1 MVAFIISAAVSVF
14 SAVKLSGYAD
24 IISRNTKIGGLLAG
38 TILLAVAT
46 SLPELTATISASVI
60 GNADIAVGN
69 GLGSIIF
76 NIFFLFLLDIYFRNK
91 RLFLKVSDDHLYT
104 AVIALL
110 LCIVTAG
117 GLMLHYPLSFF
128 GISVI
133 SVLVV
138 AIYTGGMLYIS
149 KKQKD
154 TADEGKKASPDQNV
168 NIRGTVIKF
177 ITFAA
182 IIFVSGSA
190 LSISGDLMS
199 STTGISATA
208 VGSILVATATSLPD
222 AVSVFVALRL
232 ANVNMA
238 IGTILGSNI
247 FNVLVTAIGDVFY
260 RGGSI
265 WMDTSD
271 QTTII
276 AVAGFVLTGLVMI
289 IVKRDRTK
297 NAFTYM
303 MPSLV
308 VVIGY
313 MVMIASILFY
323 NGST

>member
-1 MVAFIISAAVSVF
+1 
-14 SAVKLSGYAD
+14 
-24 IISRNTKIGGLLAG
+24 
-38 TILLAVAT
+38 
-46 SLPELTATISASVI
+46 
-60 GNADIAVGN
+60 
-69 GLGSIIF
+69 
-76 NIFFLFLLDIYFRNK
+76 
-91 RLFLKVSDDHLYT
+91 VSDDHLYT

-110 LCIVTAG
+110 LCVVTAG

-133 SVLVV
+133 SMLVV
-138 AIYTGGMLYIS
+138 AIYIGGMFYIS
-149 KKQKD
+149 KKQNNS
-154 TADEGKKASPDQNV
+154 AGEEKKASPDENV
-168 NIRGTVIKF
+168 NIRRTVMKF

-190 LSISGDLMS
+190 LSISGDVMS

-271 QTTII
+271 QITII
-276 AVAGFVLTGLVMI
+276 AIAGFVLTGLVMI

>member
-1 MVAFIISAAVSVF
+1 M
-14 SAVKLSGYAD
+14 
-24 IISRNTKIGGLLAG
+24 
-38 TILLAVAT
+38 
-46 SLPELTATISASVI
+46 
-60 GNADIAVGN
+60 
-69 GLGSIIF
+69 
-76 NIFFLFLLDIYFRNK
+76 
-91 RLFLKVSDDHLYT
+91 
-104 AVIALL
+104 
-110 LCIVTAG
+110 
-117 GLMLHYPLSFF
+117 
-128 GISVI
+128 
-133 SVLVV
+133 
-138 AIYTGGMLYIS
+138 
-149 KKQKD
+149 
-154 TADEGKKASPDQNV
+154 
-168 NIRGTVIKF
+168 NIRRTVIKF

-190 LSISGDLMS
+190 LSISGDVMS

-276 AVAGFVLTGLVMI
+276 AIAGFVLTGLVMI
-289 IVKRDRTK
+289 IVKRDRTR

-303 MPSLV
+303 MPSLI